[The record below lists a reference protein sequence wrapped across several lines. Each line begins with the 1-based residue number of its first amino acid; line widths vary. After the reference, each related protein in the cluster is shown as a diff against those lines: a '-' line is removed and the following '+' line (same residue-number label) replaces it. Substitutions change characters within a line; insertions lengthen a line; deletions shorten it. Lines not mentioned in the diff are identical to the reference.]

1 MLLLLY
7 VFAGPRGGVG
17 GRVGYCLVNDFT
29 ISQAVQQ
36 LWH

>member
-1 MLLLLY
+1 MSLLGL
-7 VFAGPRGGVG
+7 GEGGG
-17 GRVGYCLVNDFT
+17 GGVGYCLVNDCT

>member
-7 VFAGPRGGVG
+7 VFAGPGG
-17 GRVGYCLVNDFT
+17 GRGAGGYCLVNDST

-36 LWH
+36 LWY